1 MLPQRQS
8 SRPPKPVQPN
18 PNYDYDLEL
27 PPAHKLPPRPKS
39 YGRCGAD
46 RDRLGEEYSCPP
58 KRSAYE
64 QFPSLPLCKLPGR
77 IIDCLSGV
85 CVLGVQWE

>member
-46 RDRLGEEYSCPP
+46 QACREINIVPHRDRL
-58 KRSAYE
+58 
-64 QFPSLPLCKLPGR
+64 
-77 IIDCLSGV
+77 
-85 CVLGVQWE
+85 